1 MKIAVCIKQA
11 IDVSQLRVDP
21 TTRKPVITGVPRKM
35 SDIDRNAVEEAVRI
49 KEKHGGK
56 ITAITFGSEK
66 AREVL
71 REALAMGVDEGVL
84 ILNEKLENA
93 DTYITS
99 EILAA
104 ALNKYGPF
112 NLILCGEATIDSYSG
127 QVGPRIAEILN
138 IPCVTYVRA
147 IQIAD
152 EKVIVERDLE
162 EKYEKVEVNL
172 PALLVVTREINVPR
186 LPPLM
191 AILRASKKPIEKI
204 TLNDLKIDVK
214 EPAVEILDVYAPEM
228 KRKMHIIKDKPIDEA
243 VQELIELLVKEGV
256 LGG

>member
-11 IDVSQLRVDP
+11 IDVSQLRVDQS
-21 TTRKPVITGVPRKM
+21 TRKPIIIGVPRKM

-56 ITAITFGSEK
+56 VTAITFGPEK

-71 REALAMGVDEGVL
+71 REALAMGADEGIL
-84 ILNEKLENA
+84 ILNNKLENA
-93 DTYITS
+93 DTYVTS

-104 ALNKYGPF
+104 TINKYGPF
-112 NLILCGEATIDSYSG
+112 DLILCGEATIDSYSG
-127 QVGPRIAEILN
+127 QVGPRIAELLD
-138 IPCVTYVRA
+138 IPCITYVRA
-147 IQIAD
+147 IEIRD
-152 EKVIVERDLE
+152 GKVIAERDLE
-162 EKYEKVEVNL
+162 ERYEKVEVNL
-172 PALLVVTREINVPR
+172 PVLLVVTREINVPR

-191 AILRASKKPIEKI
+191 AILRASKKPVEKI
-204 TLNDLKIDVK
+204 TVDDLGIDALK
-214 EPAVEILDVYAPEM
+214 PTVEILDVYAPEM
-228 KRKMHIIKDKPIDEA
+228 KRKMYIIKDKPVEEA